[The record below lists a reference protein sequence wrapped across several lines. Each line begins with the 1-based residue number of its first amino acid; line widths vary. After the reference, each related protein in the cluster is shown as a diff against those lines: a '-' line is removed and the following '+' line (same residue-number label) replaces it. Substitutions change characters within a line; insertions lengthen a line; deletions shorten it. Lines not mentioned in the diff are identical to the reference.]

1 MNRIVLI
8 VELFFVNTIGLYS
21 QVNSASELVSFS
33 SMEFNV
39 KSKGLINNGWKLI
52 EPLKNT
58 KDYRGVKS
66 VSSKYSKK
74 INGVS
79 YKLLIEKKIYP
90 DSDTDIL
97 WTTLYLSNGD
107 TFDKLEEEFEKL
119 GFRFKPII
127 RGKLL
132 ATSIYDDKTVV
143 TFEIKNIDNDSSMW
157 SYEIKIVVNPS

>member
-1 MNRIVLI
+1 MNRIALI
-8 VELFFVNTIGLYS
+8 VVLFFVSTIDLYS

-90 DSDTDIL
+90 DSETVIL

-107 TFDKLEEEFEKL
+107 TFIRLQEEFEKL
-119 GFRFKPII
+119 GFNFATLF
-127 RGKLL
+127 RGKLGGF
-132 ATSIYDDKTVV
+132 SEYYDKTIVN
-143 TFEIKNIDNDSSMW
+143 FEIKNFDKDYSMW
-157 SYEIKIVVNPS
+157 SYEIMIMINPS